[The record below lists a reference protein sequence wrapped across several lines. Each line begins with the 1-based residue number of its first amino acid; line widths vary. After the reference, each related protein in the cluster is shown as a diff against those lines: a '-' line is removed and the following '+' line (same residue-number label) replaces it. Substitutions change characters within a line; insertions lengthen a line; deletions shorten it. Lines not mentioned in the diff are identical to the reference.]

1 MALGARPGAIAALVV
16 RRGTVL
22 ATIGIGFGLLVA
34 LGARPW
40 VEPRLF
46 ATSATDPLVL
56 VSVVVVLEVVA
67 LLAGWLPARRAVAVS
82 PTEALRA
89 E

>member
-1 MALGARPGAIAALVV
+1 
-16 RRGTVL
+16 
-22 ATIGIGFGLLVA
+22 
-34 LGARPW
+34 
-40 VEPRLF
+40 
-46 ATSATDPLVL
+46 